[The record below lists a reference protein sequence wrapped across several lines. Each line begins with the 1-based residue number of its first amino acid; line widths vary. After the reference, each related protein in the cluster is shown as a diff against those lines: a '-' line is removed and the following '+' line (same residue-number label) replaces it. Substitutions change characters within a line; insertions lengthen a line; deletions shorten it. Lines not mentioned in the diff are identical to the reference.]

1 MKTKKITLMAMLLG
15 LALIIFTVEAQIPP
29 IAPIP
34 GIKLGLANVINIM
47 ALYMLG
53 RKESFIILVLRIVL
67 SSIFASSIIG
77 FMYSISGG
85 LVCFFFISIMSLFLK
100 ENRTVSYT
108 HLVSGKKNTAG
119 VVGLFVPYSDMDVAA
134 DELKA
139 EAKKRKN
146 DIKSEVEDIE
156 QDMKDEFKSIKDD
169 LSISSFFG
177 GNKNGNNKITNSASG
192 VLDSVAPVSYTHLDV
207 YKRQE

>member
-1 MKTKKITLMAMLLG
+1 MKTKKLTLMAMLLG

-100 ENRTVSYT
+100 ENRMWVVSIF
-108 HLVSGKKNTAG
+108 GA
-119 VVGLFVPYSDMDVAA
+119 VGHNIGQIMMALLLLKTPQIIWYLPVLMISAIITGFFTGMVAQVTLKQLRKTDV
-134 DELKA
+134 
-139 EAKKRKN
+139 
-146 DIKSEVEDIE
+146 
-156 QDMKDEFKSIKDD
+156 MKM
-169 LSISSFFG
+169 LS
-177 GNKNGNNKITNSASG
+177 KEETNA
-192 VLDSVAPVSYTHLDV
+192 
-207 YKRQE
+207 